1 MAFYIDFW
9 KNFVNFSGK
18 TGLKDYWLT
27 FLINFIIG
35 IIIGK
40 ISPNL
45 KLNLSYIW
53 MLVTLIPFLAISAR
67 RLRDAGLH
75 VLLLLTFIIP
85 PVLLILC
92 VFPSKR

>member
-1 MAFYIDFW
+1 MGFYVDFW

-27 FLINFIIG
+27 FLVNIVISAIL
-35 IIIGK
+35 GK
-40 ISPNL
+40 INPNIA
-45 KLNLSYIW
+45 YIFS
-53 MLVTLIPFLAISAR
+53 LAILIPFLAISAR

-75 VLLLLTFIIP
+75 VLLVLTFIILP
-85 PVLLILC
+85 ILLILC

>member
-1 MAFYIDFW
+1 MGFYIDFW

-27 FLINFIIG
+27 FLINIVISA
-35 IIIGK
+35 ILLK
-40 ISPNL
+40 INANIASIFGL
-45 KLNLSYIW
+45 A
-53 MLVTLIPFLAISAR
+53 VFIPFLAISAR

-75 VLLLLTFIIP
+75 VLLVLTFLIP
-85 PVLLILC
+85 IVLLILC

>member
-1 MAFYIDFW
+1 MGFYADFW

-27 FLINFIIG
+27 FLVNVVINAILL
-35 IIIGK
+35 K
-40 ISPNL
+40 VNPNIA
-45 KLNLSYIW
+45 YIFG
-53 MLVTLIPFLAISAR
+53 LVTLIPFLAISAR

-75 VLLLLTFIIP
+75 VLLLLTFFIL

>member
-1 MAFYIDFW
+1 MGFYIDFW

-27 FLINFIIG
+27 FLVNFVIG
-35 IIIGK
+35 AILLK
-40 ISPNL
+40 ISPNIY
-45 KLNLSYIW
+45 YIFSLAI
-53 MLVTLIPFLAISAR
+53 LVPFLAISAR

-75 VLLLLTFIIP
+75 VLLVLTVIIL

>member
-1 MAFYIDFW
+1 MGFYADFW

-27 FLINFIIG
+27 FLVNIVISAIL
-35 IIIGK
+35 GK
-40 ISPNL
+40 INPNIAYVFSL
-45 KLNLSYIW
+45 AI
-53 MLVTLIPFLAISAR
+53 LIPFLAISAR

-75 VLLLLTFIIP
+75 VLLVLTVIIL

>member
-1 MAFYIDFW
+1 MGFYADFW

-27 FLINFIIG
+27 FLVNFVINAILI
-35 IIIGK
+35 K
-40 ISPNL
+40 VNPNIAYVFL
-45 KLNLSYIW
+45 
-53 MLVTLIPFLAISAR
+53 LVTLIPFLAISAR

-75 VLLLLTFIIP
+75 VLLLLTFFIL

>member
-1 MAFYIDFW
+1 MGFYADFW

-27 FLINFIIG
+27 FLVNFVINAILV
-35 IIIGK
+35 K
-40 ISPNL
+40 INL
-45 KLNLSYIW
+45 NIAYIFW
-53 MLVTLIPFLAISAR
+53 LAILIPFLAISAR

-75 VLLLLTFIIP
+75 VLLLLTFFIF

>member
-1 MAFYIDFW
+1 MGFYTDFW

-27 FLINFIIG
+27 FLVNIVISAIL
-35 IIIGK
+35 GK
-40 ISPNL
+40 INPNIA
-45 KLNLSYIW
+45 YIFS
-53 MLVTLIPFLAISAR
+53 LAILIPFLAISAR

-75 VLLLLTFIIP
+75 VLLVLTVIILP
-85 PVLLILC
+85 ILLILC

>member
-1 MAFYIDFW
+1 MGFYIEFW
-9 KNFVNFSGK
+9 KNFVNFTGK

-27 FLINFIIG
+27 FLVNIVIG
-35 IIIGK
+35 IILGK
-40 ISPNL
+40 INPNIA
-45 KLNLSYIW
+45 YIFGVAW
-53 MLVTLIPFLAISAR
+53 IIPFLAISAR

-75 VLLLLTFIIP
+75 VLLVLTVIVP

>member
-1 MAFYIDFW
+1 MGFYVDFW

-27 FLINFIIG
+27 FLVNIVISVIL
-35 IIIGK
+35 GK
-40 ISPNL
+40 INPNIAYVFSL
-45 KLNLSYIW
+45 AI
-53 MLVTLIPFLAISAR
+53 LIPFLAISAR

-75 VLLLLTFIIP
+75 VLLVLTIIILP
-85 PVLLILC
+85 ILLILC

>member
-35 IIIGK
+35 IVIAK
-40 ISPNL
+40 FVP
-45 KLNLSYIW
+45 NLSYIW
-53 MLVTLIPFLAISAR
+53 GLAILIPFLAISAR

-75 VLLLLTFIIP
+75 VLLVLTFIIP

-92 VFPSKR
+92 IFPSKR

>member
-1 MAFYIDFW
+1 MGFYADFW

-27 FLINFIIG
+27 FLVNIVISAIL
-35 IIIGK
+35 GK
-40 ISPNL
+40 INPNIA
-45 KLNLSYIW
+45 YIFS
-53 MLVTLIPFLAISAR
+53 LAILIPFLAVSAR

-75 VLLLLTFIIP
+75 VLLVLTVIILP
-85 PVLLILC
+85 ILLILC

>member
-1 MAFYIDFW
+1 MGFYADFW

-27 FLINFIIG
+27 FLVNIVISAIL
-35 IIIGK
+35 GK
-40 ISPNL
+40 INPNIAYVFSL
-45 KLNLSYIW
+45 AI
-53 MLVTLIPFLAISAR
+53 LIPFLAISAR

-75 VLLLLTFIIP
+75 VLLVLTVIIL
-85 PVLLILC
+85 PVLLILG

>member
-1 MAFYIDFW
+1 MGFYADFW

-27 FLINFIIG
+27 FLVNIVISAIL
-35 IIIGK
+35 GK
-40 ISPNL
+40 INPKRAYVFSL
-45 KLNLSYIW
+45 AI
-53 MLVTLIPFLAISAR
+53 LIPFLAISAR

-75 VLLLLTFIIP
+75 VLLVLTVIIL

>member
-1 MAFYIDFW
+1 MGFYADFW

-27 FLINFIIG
+27 FLVNIVISAIL
-35 IIIGK
+35 GK
-40 ISPNL
+40 INPNIA
-45 KLNLSYIW
+45 YIFS
-53 MLVTLIPFLAISAR
+53 LAILIPFLAISAR

-75 VLLLLTFIIP
+75 VLLVLTFIILP
-85 PVLLILC
+85 ILLILC

>member
-1 MAFYIDFW
+1 MGFYVDFW

-27 FLINFIIG
+27 FLVNIVISAIL
-35 IIIGK
+35 GK
-40 ISPNL
+40 INPNIA
-45 KLNLSYIW
+45 YIFS
-53 MLVTLIPFLAISAR
+53 LAILIPFLAISAR

-75 VLLLLTFIIP
+75 VLLVLTVIIL
-85 PVLLILC
+85 PVLLVLC

>member
-1 MAFYIDFW
+1 MGFYADFW

-27 FLINFIIG
+27 FLVNIVISAIL
-35 IIIGK
+35 GK
-40 ISPNL
+40 INPNVA
-45 KLNLSYIW
+45 YIFF
-53 MLVTLIPFLAISAR
+53 LAILIPFLAISAR

-75 VLLLLTFIIP
+75 VLLVLTVIIL

>member
-1 MAFYIDFW
+1 MGFYTDFW

-27 FLINFIIG
+27 FLVNIVISAIL
-35 IIIGK
+35 GK
-40 ISPNL
+40 INPNIA
-45 KLNLSYIW
+45 YVWVMACI
-53 MLVTLIPFLAISAR
+53 IPFLAMSAR

-75 VLLLLTFIIP
+75 VLLVLTVIILP
-85 PVLLILC
+85 ILLILC

>member
-1 MAFYIDFW
+1 MGFYADFW

-27 FLINFIIG
+27 FLVNIVISAIL
-35 IIIGK
+35 GK
-40 ISPNL
+40 INPNIA
-45 KLNLSYIW
+45 YIFS
-53 MLVTLIPFLAISAR
+53 LAILIPFLAISAR

-75 VLLLLTFIIP
+75 VLLVLTVIILP
-85 PVLLILC
+85 ILLILC

>member
-1 MAFYIDFW
+1 MGFYADFW

-27 FLINFIIG
+27 FLVNFVINAILV
-35 IIIGK
+35 K
-40 ISPNL
+40 INL
-45 KLNLSYIW
+45 NIAYIFW
-53 MLVTLIPFLAISAR
+53 LAILIPFLAISAR

-75 VLLLLTFIIP
+75 VLLLLTFFIL